1 MNKDEL
7 IRYWLDT
14 SKKDWKVVQH
24 LLKSKDYLYSL
35 FFAHLVLEK
44 LCKAHWIK
52 DNKGNYPPKIHNL
65 NKLVSE
71 TKLELS
77 EEERT
82 FMADFNKFQIEGR
95 YPDYISNVNRLVNGK
110 YTVKYLKECNQLRK
124 KLIAR
129 LLLK

>member
-95 YPDYISNVNRLVNGK
+95 YPDYISNVNRLVNG
-110 YTVKYLKECNQLRK
+110 
-124 KLIAR
+124 
-129 LLLK
+129 